1 MTSRMSRTLILT
13 TLLLG
18 LARVAAA
25 ADPATITIAI
35 HDHRFEPAE
44 VHVQAGQPAILVID
58 NQDAT
63 AEEFESDA
71 LKVEKVVPAGK
82 SVTVRLRALKPG
94 RYTFVGEYHQK
105 TAQGVVVA
113 E

>member
-1 MTSRMSRTLILT
+1 MTPALSRPITAAA
-13 TLLLG
+13 LLLG
-18 LARVAAA
+18 LAHAATA
-25 ADPATITIAI
+25 ADPASINVTI
-35 HDHRFEPAE
+35 HDHRFTPAE
-44 VHVQAGQPAILVID
+44 VHVQAGQPAMLVID

-63 AEEFESDA
+63 AEEVESDA

-82 SVTVRLRALKPG
+82 QLTVRLRPLKPG
-94 RYTFVGEYHQK
+94 RYSFFGDYHQK